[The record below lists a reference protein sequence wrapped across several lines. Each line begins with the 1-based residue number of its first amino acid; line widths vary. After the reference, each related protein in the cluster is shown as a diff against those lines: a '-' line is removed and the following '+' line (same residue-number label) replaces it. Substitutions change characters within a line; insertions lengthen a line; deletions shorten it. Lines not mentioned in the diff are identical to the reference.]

1 MVVVAGFPGP
11 QRVVVFAQ
19 AIERSV
25 DQRRHL
31 GLVEFVLVF
40 IPVDAQVEARG
51 QFELRLKMPAG
62 YRIARHWHPSDEH
75 VTVIEG
81 ELTLDMG
88 DAGQA
93 HSMTFH
99 PGDYVLLP
107 AHMPHM
113 ASTTSGAV
121 VQVHA
126 MGPFELNYLDP
137 KDDPRKRAAA
147 K

>member
-1 MVVVAGFPGP
+1 
-11 QRVVVFAQ
+11 
-19 AIERSV
+19 
-25 DQRRHL
+25 
-31 GLVEFVLVF
+31 
-40 IPVDAQVEARG
+40 
-51 QFELRLKMPAG
+51 
-62 YRIARHWHPSDEH
+62 
-75 VTVIEG
+75 VIEG